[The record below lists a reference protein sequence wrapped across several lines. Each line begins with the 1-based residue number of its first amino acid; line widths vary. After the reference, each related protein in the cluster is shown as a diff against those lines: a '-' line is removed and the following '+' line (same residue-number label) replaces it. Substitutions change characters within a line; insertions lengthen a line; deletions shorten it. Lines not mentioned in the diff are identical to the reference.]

1 MQRFTWKLPCN
12 CDVKIIGSGNFPF
25 SSRCR
30 PDTRKAQGDA
40 EELEDLADEVERLAS
55 LPPEARW
62 EPSLKRR

>member
-1 MQRFTWKLPCN
+1 MQRDSPGN
-12 CDVKIIGSGNFPF
+12 CHAIAMSRVLVPATF
-25 SSRCR
+25 SSRC
-30 PDTRKAQGDA
+30 PPGTRKAQGDA